1 LVFGAKVGDEAPPLF
16 STRVGENVVLTGPN
30 VILALKIAVSA
41 VTFLLLASL
50 AALAQGKYRL
60 HGRINVVFFTL
71 TLAALLGLEVV
82 VRIVDP
88 NVFTYINENAELH
101 YRLNV
106 HLCFSIP
113 ATLLMPAMLYTG
125 LTRRRATH
133 LKLAVLFGIL
143 WTGTFLTGLFY
154 LPHVP

>member
-1 LVFGAKVGDEAPPLF
+1 M
-16 STRVGENVVLTGPN
+16 LTGPN

-41 VTFLLLASL
+41 VTFLLVVSL

-71 TLAALLGLEVV
+71 TLAALLGLEVL
-82 VRIVDP
+82 VRIIDP
-88 NVFTYINENAELH
+88 SVFDYINNDPELH

-106 HLCFSIP
+106 HLCFSVP

-125 LTRRRATH
+125 LTRRRAIH
-133 LKLAVLFGIL
+133 LKLAILFSLL
-143 WTGTFLTGLFY
+143 WIGTFVTGLFY